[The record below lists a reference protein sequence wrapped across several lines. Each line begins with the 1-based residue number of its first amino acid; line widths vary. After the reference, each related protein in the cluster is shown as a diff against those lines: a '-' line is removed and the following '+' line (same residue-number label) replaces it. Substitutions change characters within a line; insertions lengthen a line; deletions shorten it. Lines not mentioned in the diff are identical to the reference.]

1 MPSQLTGRRAFI
13 TTSLLAATSAGALA
27 KELVTKATPNAPM
40 TAPAKSKRDLVMQ
53 VLDTSGTPN
62 YVPAGFFLHF
72 PAEQRTGDA
81 AIKAHLD
88 YFRAT
93 GMDFVKIQFEQG
105 YPRATEVK
113 QAADWYKIPVLK
125 EEWFEPSLYVIRGL
139 VKALKSEALIL
150 PTMYSPYQMAKQAV
164 PKELLLKH
172 VQEDPEAVSRGM
184 ENVTLSVMNYVRAA
198 TRAGV
203 DGFYTCSQGGE
214 ANAVAD
220 RALFNRVIKNYD
232 MLIQK
237 EVAQL
242 TPVNILHVC
251 DYEGDYAEFGSR
263 FQDYPGQ
270 IVNVPL
276 TAEGKPLSLSQAA
289 DLFKRPVMGGLDR
302 HGVLSTGTPAEVKKV
317 VELVLKDAPARVIL
331 GANCTVRTD
340 IPVQNLQTA
349 IQTAHAFRG

>member
-1 MPSQLTGRRAFI
+1 MKDAISTSMNRREFMGVSA
-13 TTSLLAATSAGALA
+13 LAAASAAMLPTSFAAA
-27 KELVTKATPNAPM
+27 RKNAPGR
-40 TAPAKSKRDLVMQ
+40 SKRDLMMQ
-53 VLDTSGTPN
+53 VLNTSGTPS
-62 YVPAGFFLHF
+62 YIPAGFFLHF

-93 GMDFVKIQFEQG
+93 GMDFVKIQFEQS
-105 YPRATEVK
+105 YPRIAEV
-113 QAADWYKIPVLK
+113 QRAADWAKIPVLR
-125 EEWFEPSLYVIRGL
+125 EAWFEPSLYIIKGL
-139 VKALKSEALIL
+139 IKAAKPEALIL

-198 TRAGV
+198 ARAGV

-214 ANAVAD
+214 ASAVAD
-220 RALFNRVIKNYD
+220 RALFNRVIKSYD

-237 EVAQL
+237 EVTQL

-251 DYEGDYAEFGSR
+251 DYEGAYAEFGSR

-276 TAEGKPLSLSQAA
+276 AAEGKPLSLNQAA
-289 DLFKRPVMGGLDR
+289 DLFKRPVMGGIDR
-302 HGVLSTGTPAEVKKV
+302 HGVLSTGTPAEVKKA
-317 VELVLKDAPARVIL
+317 VELVLKDAPAHVIL

-340 IPVQNLQTA
+340 IPIQNLQTA
-349 IQTAHAFRG
+349 IKTAHEFRA

>member
-1 MPSQLTGRRAFI
+1 MGKSINRREFI
-13 TTSLLAATSAGALA
+13 GASALAA
-27 KELVTKATPNAPM
+27 ATISTLSKSVAAPRIN
-40 TAPAKSKRDLVMQ
+40 APAKSKRDRMRQ
-53 VLDTSGTPN
+53 VLEKTGSAN
-62 YVPAGFFLHF
+62 YIPAGFFLHF

-88 YFRAT
+88 YFQAT
-93 GMDFVKIQFEQG
+93 DMDFVKIQFEQS
-105 YPRATEVK
+105 YPKATEVK
-113 QAADWYKIPVLK
+113 SAADWARIPVLK
-125 EEWFEPSLYVIRGL
+125 ESFFEPSLYIIKGL
-139 VKALKSEALIL
+139 IKAAKAEALIL

-198 TRAGV
+198 VRAGV

-214 ANAVAD
+214 ASAVAD
-220 RALFNRVIKNYD
+220 RALFNRVIKSYD

-242 TPVNILHVC
+242 TSFNILHVC

-263 FQDYPGQ
+263 FSDYPGQ

-276 TAEGKPLSLSQAA
+276 AAEGKPLSLSQAA
-289 DLFKRPVMGGLDR
+289 EVFKRPVMGGIDR
-302 HGVLSTGTPAEVKKV
+302 HGVLSSGTPAEVKKA
-317 VELVLKDAPARVIL
+317 VELVLKDAPAQVVL

-340 IPVQNLQTA
+340 IPMQNLQMA
-349 IQTAHAFRG
+349 IKTAHAFRA

>member
-1 MPSQLTGRRAFI
+1 MEESGLNLISRREFI
-13 TTSLLAATSAGALA
+13 GATALAAVSTGAFS
-27 KELVTKATPNAPM
+27 KGISRPN
-40 TAPAKSKRDLVMQ
+40 APAKSKRELMLQ
-53 VLDTSGTPN
+53 VLDKSATST

-93 GMDFVKIQFEQG
+93 GMDFVKIQFEQS
-105 YPRATEVK
+105 YPKMAEVK
-113 QAADWYKIPVLK
+113 TPADWAKIPVLT
-125 EEWFEPSLYVIRGL
+125 EEWFAPSLYIIKGL
-139 VKALKSEALIL
+139 VKAAKPEALIL

-164 PKELLLKH
+164 PKETLLKH

-198 TRAGV
+198 VREGV

-220 RALFNRVIKNYD
+220 QAHFDRVIKNYD
-232 MLIQK
+232 MLVQK

-251 DYEGDYAEFGSR
+251 DYEGAYAQFGAR
-263 FQDYPGQ
+263 FYDYPGQ

-276 TAEGKPLSLSQAA
+276 AAEGKPLSLSQAA

-302 HGVLSTGTPAEVKKV
+302 HGVLSTGTPADVKKA
-317 VELVLKDAPARVIL
+317 VEQVLQNAPTKIVL

-340 IPVQNLQTA
+340 IPIVNLKTA
-349 IQTAHAFRG
+349 IQTAHQFRA

>member
-1 MPSQLTGRRAFI
+1 MKEPVSKLMGRREFMGV
-13 TTSLLAATSAGALA
+13 SVLAAASVGVLPSVVAR
-27 KELVTKATPNAPM
+27 PN
-40 TAPAKSKRDLVMQ
+40 APAKSKRDLMLQ
-53 VLDTSGTPN
+53 VLDKSTTSN

-72 PAEQRTGDA
+72 PAQQRTGDA
-81 AIKAHLD
+81 AVKAHLD

-93 GMDFVKIQFEQG
+93 GMDFVKIQFEQS
-105 YPRATEVK
+105 YPQVLDVK
-113 QAADWYKIPVLK
+113 SAADWAKIPVLK
-125 EEWFEPSLYVIRGL
+125 EEWFAPSLYVIKGL
-139 VKALKSEALIL
+139 VKAAKPEALIL

-164 PKELLLKH
+164 PKETLLKH

-184 ENVTLSVMNYVRAA
+184 ENITLSVMNYVRAA
-198 TRAGV
+198 VRAGV

-220 RALFNRVIKNYD
+220 RVLFNRVIKNYD

-242 TPVNILHVC
+242 TPFNILHVC
-251 DYEGDYAEFGSR
+251 DYEGAYAEFGPR

-276 TAEGKPLSLSQAA
+276 AAEGKPLSLNQAA
-289 DLFKRPVMGGLDR
+289 DLFKRPVMGGIDR
-302 HGVLSTGTPAEVKKV
+302 HGVLSTGTPVEVKKA
-317 VELVLKDAPARVIL
+317 VELVLKDAPAQVVL

-340 IPVQNLQTA
+340 IPIQNLQVA
-349 IQTAHAFRG
+349 IRTAHEFRA

>member
-1 MPSQLTGRRAFI
+1 MGRREFI
-13 TTSLLAATSAGALA
+13 GAAALAATTIGALPQS
-27 KELVTKATPNAPM
+27 LATARPN
-40 TAPAKSKRDLVMQ
+40 APAKSKRDLMMQ
-53 VLDTSGTPN
+53 VLDKSAKSN
-62 YVPAGFFLHF
+62 YIPAGFFLHF
-72 PAEQRTGDA
+72 SPEQRTGDA

-93 GMDFVKIQFEQG
+93 GMDFVKIQFEQS
-105 YPRATEVK
+105 YPRLPEIK
-113 QAADWYKIPVLK
+113 QAADWARIPVLS
-125 EEWFEPSLYVIRGL
+125 EAWFEPSLYIIKGL
-139 VKALKSEALIL
+139 IKAAKSEALIL

-172 VQEDPEAVSRGM
+172 VQDDPEAVSRGM

-198 TRAGV
+198 VRAGV

-214 ANAVAD
+214 ANAIAD
-220 RALFNRVIKNYD
+220 RALFNRVIKTYD

-242 TPVNILHVC
+242 TAFNMLHVC
-251 DYEGDYAEFGSR
+251 DYEGAYAEFGSR

-276 TAEGKPLSLSQAA
+276 AAEGKPLSLTQAA
-289 DLFKRPVMGGLDR
+289 ELFKRPVMGGIDR
-302 HGVLSTGTPAEVKKV
+302 HGVLSTGTPAEVKKA
-317 VELVLKDAPARVIL
+317 VEQVLKDAPAQVIL

-340 IPVQNLQTA
+340 IPIQNLQAA
-349 IQTAHAFRG
+349 IQTAHAFRA

>member
-1 MPSQLTGRRAFI
+1 MSSKSTDRRAFI
-13 TTSLLAATSAGALA
+13 TTSLLAATSVSTLAKALA
-27 KELVTKATPNAPM
+27 PKSTRNALII
-40 TAPAKSKRDLVMQ
+40 APAKSKRDLVMQ
-53 VLDTSGTPN
+53 VLAKSGRPN

-72 PAEQRTGDA
+72 PAEKRTGDA
-81 AIKAHLD
+81 AINAHLD

-93 GMDFVKIQFEQG
+93 GMDFVKIQFEQS
-105 YPRATEVK
+105 YPKAVNVK
-113 QAADWYKIPVLK
+113 QAADWAKIPVLK
-125 EEWFEPSLYVIRGL
+125 EEWFEPSLYIIKGL

-198 TRAGV
+198 TRAGA

-214 ANAVAD
+214 TNAIAD
-220 RALFNRVIKNYD
+220 RTLFNRVVKNYD

-251 DYEGDYAEFGSR
+251 DYEGDYAEFGPR

-276 TAEGKPLSLSQAA
+276 SAEGKSLSLSQAA
-289 DLFKRPVMGGLDR
+289 ELFNRPVMGGLDR
-302 HGVLSTGTPAEVKKV
+302 HGVLSTGTPADVKKAT
-317 VELVLKDAPARVIL
+317 ELVLKDAPSQMIL

-340 IPVQNLQTA
+340 IPIQNLQAA
-349 IQTAHAFRG
+349 IQTAHAFRA

>member
-1 MPSQLTGRRAFI
+1 MNKPASTSIGRREFI
-13 TTSLLAATSAGALA
+13 GTSALVTAAIGLSPKSLAAAR
-27 KELVTKATPNAPM
+27 PN
-40 TAPAKSKRDLVMQ
+40 APAKSKRDLMMQ
-53 VLDTSGTPN
+53 VLDKSGTPN

-72 PAEQRTGDA
+72 PEGQRTGDA

-88 YFRAT
+88 HFRAT
-93 GMDFVKIQFEQG
+93 GMDFVKIQFEQS

-113 QAADWYKIPVLK
+113 TAADWAKIPVLS
-125 EEWFEPSLYVIRGL
+125 EAWFEPSLYIIKGL
-139 VKALKSEALIL
+139 VKAAKSEALIL

-164 PKELLLKH
+164 PKEMLLKH

-184 ENVTLSVMNYVRAA
+184 ENITLSVMNYVRAA

-214 ANAVAD
+214 ANAIAD
-220 RALFNRVIKNYD
+220 RALFNRMIKNYD

-242 TPVNILHVC
+242 TPFNILHVC
-251 DYEGDYAEFGSR
+251 DYEGAYAEFGSR

-270 IVNVPL
+270 VVNVPL
-276 TAEGKPLSLSQAA
+276 AAEGKALSLSQAS
-289 DLFKRPVMGGLDR
+289 DLFKRPVMGGIDR
-302 HGVLSTGTPAEVKKV
+302 HGVLSTGTPAEVKKA

-340 IPVQNLQTA
+340 IPIQNLQTA
-349 IQTAHAFRG
+349 IKTAHEFRA